1 MDHIWKWIIYHSI
14 NYYHFSLLYIGHPP
28 GGPPVGPRWARAHLW
43 PSATADPVATAPH
56 RHRWC
61 PTRIPNTGPA
71 KKKSLEATR
80 PHQRDGMYRLCI
92 YTMWGPQD
100 SVQLVQTTPITMVY
114 ASYNYT
120 YWCLYTWK
128 FPKLRVSPA
137 IIHFKFGV
145 SMKLTIQLLGS
156 PIYGNPSYIHM
167 YIYIFT

>member
-1 MDHIWKWIIYHSI
+1 MGPRWA
-14 NYYHFSLLYIGHPP
+14 P
-28 GGPPVGPRWARAHLW
+28 GGPPVGPG
-43 PSATADPVATAPH
+43 PPVAICNCRSCGHSTTSP
-56 RHRWC
+56 
-61 PTRIPNTGPA
+61 PLMPNTNSEHRTCQ
-71 KKKSLEATR
+71 KKSLEATR

-167 YIYIFT
+167 YIYIYSHNYIYI